1 MDYDSYLT
9 PNQSPKNIV
18 AIYIAFW
25 ATFQKDGHIW
35 AISGF
40 TIQPNTKQSVNQL
53 ISRKWCGE
61 LAPWSCNFFAKPE
74 T

>member
-25 ATFQKDGHIW
+25 ATFQKDDHIW

-40 TIQPNTKQSVNQL
+40 KI
-53 ISRKWCGE
+53 
-61 LAPWSCNFFAKPE
+61 
-74 T
+74 